1 MIGKI
6 EQRGR
11 EHIASLQSAI
21 SDLWQAMCKEDGIE
35 PNSMFIVFS
44 DGNTFTPF
52 YDKAVQQL
60 QEAKIAFQPGGGYVG
75 LRIKNGKAML

>member
-1 MIGKI
+1 MIDRI
-6 EQRGR
+6 ERRAR

-21 SDLWQAMCKEDGIE
+21 SDLWQAMCKEDGID

-44 DGNTFTPF
+44 DDNIFKPF

-60 QEAKIAFQPGGGYVG
+60 WEAKSAYHPGGGYVG
-75 LRIKNGKAML
+75 LRIENGKATL